1 MLYLNMDNSLHDCTE
16 IQSGDLNDSEMVQ
29 DYKKMSRKLSQTNIK
44 VRSVQRQFRQK
55 LECPIDCFWHFVLTL
70 VLIQECLALL

>member
-1 MLYLNMDNSLHDCTE
+1 MVSYIFFSLLQKHMLYLNMDNSLHDCTE

-44 VRSVQRQFRQK
+44 VRSV
-55 LECPIDCFWHFVLTL
+55 
-70 VLIQECLALL
+70 LIESSNSKNI